1 MGDRKSVDILD
12 GEMLDKVDRE
22 AVDTLGGEML
32 DIVNDNDLGIVSLLG
47 CR

>member
-12 GEMLDKVDRE
+12 GEMLDKVNRE

-32 DIVNDNDLGIVSLLG
+32 DIVNDNDLGTVSLLG